1 MSTPRPAGPGP
12 RRLHLDLH
20 PLNLLV
26 SDDGELTGVLDGPNA
41 AAGHPDLDRARTWS
55 ILTLDPIARSYRS
68 QPVFAALA
76 EAWLEQGQLARAS
89 PAARGRSP
97 TPPGRAASARS
108 NTRPALPARQ
118 PPAGAAP
125 RPPAS
130 PLTCAFA
137 GESTVGGSAP
147 ADLPR
152 RYGPGASVTA
162 ETNASPGMNAVANTG
177 PITRSMAPLTGRSP
191 SYGAIDHAAAQA
203 DSAASA
209 NRPDSPANLRPPF
222 RSARKQIVGFAAL
235 VGRHTRLAVCRLLAG
250 AGWTRP

>member
-1 MSTPRPAGPGP
+1 MTWPAAPPSRSRRSAAPRTGTPGSAASPPRPAAPRAAAGPPPSPPAAASRPARCSRRSRRGWTAIRSRPSPERRATIGRMSTPRPAGPGP

-130 PLTCAFA
+130 PLTCALA
-137 GESTVGGSAP
+137 GRAYGWGLGTSRPAP
-147 ADLPR
+147 AVRPR
-152 RYGPGASVTA
+152 SVCD
-162 ETNASPGMNAVANTG
+162 G
-177 PITRSMAPLTGRSP
+177 
-191 SYGAIDHAAAQA
+191 
-203 DSAASA
+203 
-209 NRPDSPANLRPPF
+209 
-222 RSARKQIVGFAAL
+222 
-235 VGRHTRLAVCRLLAG
+235 
-250 AGWTRP
+250 